1 MFKQQVQIIASSTLD
16 IFYPN
21 QCEICHSDLGLN
33 ENFLCVTCL
42 YDLPYIKGHKEQ
54 EDSLSQLFWGR
65 AEVEQTQAL
74 FNYQKGNQVQD
85 ILHLIKY
92 KSKTKLAEFFGEKL
106 GELFLNDQNIDYILP
121 VPLHPKKLRERGFN
135 QSSLIAKGME
145 RSTKIKR
152 NEKILRR
159 IKHNPSQTTVT
170 KFDRWENVRSIFEIR
185 KPKKVEGKHVLLVDD
200 VLTTGATI
208 ESCVQQLLRIDG
220 CKVSVATLAARV

>member
-1 MFKQQVQIIASSTLD
+1 MD

-21 QCEICHSDLGLN
+21 QCEICQKDLGLN
-33 ENFLCVTCL
+33 ENHLCLTCL
-42 YDLPYIKGHKEQ
+42 YDLPYIKGNKSQ
-54 EDSLSQLFWGR
+54 ENALSQLFWGR
-65 AEVEQTQAL
+65 ADVIHTQAL

-106 GELFLNDQNIDYILP
+106 GALIKDYQNIDYILP
-121 VPLHPKKLRERGFN
+121 IPLHPKKLRKRGFN

-145 RSTKIKR
+145 RTANVKV
-152 NEKILRR
+152 NEKILKRV
-159 IKHNPSQTTVT
+159 KHNPSQTTVT
-170 KFDRWENVRSIFEIR
+170 KFDRWENVRSIFEVK
-185 KPKKVEGKHVLLVDD
+185 KPKKVQGKHVLVVDD

-208 ESCVQQLLRIDG
+208 ESCVQQLLKIEG